1 MGELALNTIPVPE
14 EPAGKR
20 SRPVRR
26 AARKTSAQ
34 EVNWVVVAEEAG
46 LVPAE
51 IVAQRLQV
59 AGVPARARQEPA
71 GQALGLTVAILGT
84 GFVLVP
90 ESFAAQ
96 ARALLE
102 SESQE

>member
-1 MGELALNTIPVPE
+1 MSELTLNSVPLPE
-14 EPAGKR
+14 DPAGKK
-20 SRPVRR
+20 SRPIRR
-26 AARKTSAQ
+26 AARQVGSQ
-34 EVNWVVVAEEAG
+34 EVKWVVVAEEAG

-59 AGVPARARQEPA
+59 EGIPARARQEPA

-90 ESFAAQ
+90 ESFE
-96 ARALLE
+96 ARARAILE
-102 SESQE
+102 SEIQE